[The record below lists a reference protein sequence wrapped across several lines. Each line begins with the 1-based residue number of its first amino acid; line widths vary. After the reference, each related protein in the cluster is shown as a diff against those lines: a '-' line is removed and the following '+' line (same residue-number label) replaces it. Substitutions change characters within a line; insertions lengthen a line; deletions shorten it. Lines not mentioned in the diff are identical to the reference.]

1 MRLRR
6 LELRLIA
13 LTLTVLW
20 TLTAALVLLG
30 YRPGGP
36 LDAVVGLAVVPFAAI
51 ALAGFAWPPLARPGS
66 PFVLAVSLG
75 VGAALLL
82 APSIGGVLRQLEA
95 GGPQTLLPSLEAAY
109 PWALALLATAVF
121 AGIGVVRRLIGAEA
135 PRGRRLA
142 GGVLL
147 GGAATLVAGVTF
159 GAVAVANEIAVGDRP
174 VPVSRYGPTD
184 PDADPQPC
192 DAPLTI
198 PSSAVLAGSLDGT
211 IDRASI
217 GQAGLEGRRVDT
229 DFRWQGIVASDVA
242 LGRFGAARIGDEAWT
257 AEPRQPWEPASPAA
271 LTGQNID
278 RRFVRI
284 ALSPDRTAVNQ
295 DLGLAVIG
303 GARARHCRVATDGAV
318 VSAALPITSWIVGD
332 ADIARWR
339 GEIDYF
345 VFLDGSIGV
354 ARGSVN
360 GEAFV
365 LGRPGLLGTFGFE
378 LEFLDRG
385 RLVVVEPPA

>member
-1 MRLRR
+1 MRVRR

-36 LDAVVGLAVVPFAAI
+36 LDALVGLAVVPFAAI

-66 PFVLAVSLG
+66 PFILALSLG
-75 VGAALLL
+75 VTAALLL
-82 APSIGGVLRQLEA
+82 VPSIGGVVRQLEA

-121 AGIGVVRRLIGAEA
+121 AGIGVTRRLIGAEA
-135 PRGRRLA
+135 PRRRRLA

-147 GGAATLVAGVTF
+147 GGAATVVAGLTF

-174 VPVSRYGPTD
+174 VPASRYGPTD

-192 DAPLTI
+192 EAPLAI
-198 PSSAVLAGSLDGT
+198 PTSTVLDGSLDGA
-211 IDRASI
+211 IDRGSI
-217 GQAGLEGRRVDT
+217 GQVSLEGRRADT

-242 LGRFGAARIGDEAWT
+242 LGRFGAARVGDEAWT
-257 AEPRQPWEPASPAA
+257 AAPREPWRPASPAA
-271 LTGQNID
+271 LAGQNVD

-295 DLGLAVIG
+295 DLGLALIG
-303 GARARHCRVATDGAV
+303 GARARHCRIATDGAV
-318 VSAALPITSWIVGD
+318 VSTALPMSRWIVGD

-345 VFLDGSIGV
+345 VFLDGAVGV

-365 LGRPGLLGTFGFE
+365 LDRPGLLGTFVFE

-385 RLVVVEPPA
+385 DAIVVEPPA